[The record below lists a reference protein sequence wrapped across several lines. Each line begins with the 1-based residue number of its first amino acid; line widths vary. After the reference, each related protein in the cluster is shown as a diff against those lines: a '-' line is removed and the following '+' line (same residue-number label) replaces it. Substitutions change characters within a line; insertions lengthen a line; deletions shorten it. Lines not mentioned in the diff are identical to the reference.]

1 MNSNN
6 NDDFQFPKPSNE
18 YSKQFIEIPPSHP
31 FQNPEKIYSGFEPL
45 ESIGLEGSAYRNL
58 SKGNAPRWVMW
69 SSWLFLGFPS
79 LFVCGII
86 LAEMIELAKQSL
98 IKADTAE
105 HLYIVFFG
113 IIGIGGSMMFAG
125 VMFYIWVKGNQ
136 KHFRQPKR

>member
-1 MNSNN
+1 
-6 NDDFQFPKPSNE
+6 
-18 YSKQFIEIPPSHP
+18 
-31 FQNPEKIYSGFEPL
+31 
-45 ESIGLEGSAYRNL
+45 
-58 SKGNAPRWVMW
+58 MW

-105 HLYIVFFG
+105 HLYIVFCG

-125 VMFYIWVKGNQ
+125 VMFYIWVKAKRSLWNYERSKVLWGTITCALIITSYCRLKKKWEFQ
-136 KHFRQPKR
+136 KY